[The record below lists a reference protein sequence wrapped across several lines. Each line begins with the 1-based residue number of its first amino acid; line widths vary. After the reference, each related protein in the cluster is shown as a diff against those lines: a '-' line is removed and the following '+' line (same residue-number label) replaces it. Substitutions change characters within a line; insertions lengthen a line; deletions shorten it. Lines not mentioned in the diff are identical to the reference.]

1 MSVASDNFLHLR
13 DEAKADA
20 AALFAGA
27 GDVRSFARDLD
38 WLRTP
43 LGPTTGWSPA
53 LRTMARSI
61 FDSPFPICLWSGPQF
76 ALIYNDAYRRIL
88 TAKHP
93 AALGQPGSVVWAEI
107 WEELQPQ
114 FESVRAG
121 GEPVYFEDAP
131 FVMARLDGGGTET
144 AWFNYSLS
152 PLRDEDGSVAAVLN
166 ITPETT
172 ARILV
177 ERRLAKEQTAL
188 AASEAHARLN
198 VERVKLAMS
207 AGAIIGTW
215 VWDLVA
221 DQFTVDDGFAATFA
235 IEGIARTGDLT
246 LTRIMTAVHP
256 EDQAGLSVAIEAA
269 MARGGSYVH
278 QYRTKRADGDFLWL
292 EANGRVDLAPDGTP
306 TSFSGVLIDIEDRR
320 AVDAV
325 VRQRTLDL
333 EAALDAK
340 TLLLHEVDHRVKNN
354 LTMIGA
360 LLRLQSRQ
368 IDDPVI
374 TAKLDVIMERIDAL
388 ATVHRR
394 LYQSDDV
401 SKFDIAGFA
410 ESMAAGVIAASG
422 RRDIKL
428 VVDIEPI
435 KVQSDY
441 ASSLGLVLNEML
453 TNVIKHGL
461 SDGRSG
467 TIKLTARSSGEGYL
481 LSVEDNGHGI
491 DLDRMGDGLGR
502 TLISRLSKQAGAKVT
517 WYRLERGTRVTLTKK
532 SSH

>member
-1 MSVASDNFLHLR
+1 M
-13 DEAKADA
+13 
-20 AALFAGA
+20 
-27 GDVRSFARDLD
+27 
-38 WLRTP
+38 
-43 LGPTTGWSPA
+43 
-53 LRTMARSI
+53 

-93 AALGQPGSVVWAEI
+93 AALGQPGSIVWAEI

-114 FESVRAG
+114 FEGVRAG

-152 PLRDEDGSVAAVLN
+152 ALRDDDGSVAAVLN

-172 ARILV
+172 ARVLV
-177 ERRLAKEQTAL
+177 ERRLSMEQAAL

-198 VERVKLAMS
+198 VERVQLAMA

-215 VWDLVA
+215 VWDLVQ
-221 DQFTVDDGFAATFA
+221 DSFTVDDGFAAIFA
-235 IEGIARTGDLT
+235 IDEAFRGDDLK
-246 LTRIMTAVHP
+246 LPQILTAVHP
-256 EDQAGLSVAIEAA
+256 EDREGLSSAIEAA
-269 MARGGSYVH
+269 MARGGSYMH
-278 QYRTKRADGDFLWL
+278 QYRTKRADGNYLWL
-292 EANGRVDLAPDGTP
+292 EANGRVDLAADGSPVT
-306 TSFSGVLIDIEDRR
+306 FSGVLIDIEERR
-320 AVDAV
+320 AVEAV
-325 VRQRTLDL
+325 IRQRTLDL
-333 EAALDAK
+333 EAALEAK

-374 TAKLDVIMERIDAL
+374 TGKLDVMMERIDAL

-401 SKFDIAGFA
+401 TKFDIAGFA
-410 ESMAAGVIAASG
+410 ESMASGVIGASG
-422 RRDIKL
+422 RTNIEL

-435 KVQSDY
+435 EVPSDF
-441 ASSLGLVLNEML
+441 ASALGLILNEML

-461 SDGRSG
+461 NDGRGG
-467 TIKLTARSSGEGYL
+467 TIKLTAHRNDAEYF
-481 LSVEDNGHGI
+481 LSVEDDGHGI
-491 DLDRMGDGLGR
+491 DLNNKSDGLGL

-517 WYRLERGTRVTLTKK
+517 WERLDPGTRVTLTIK
-532 SSH
+532 SAL